1 MPFLWHPYLYHY
13 GTNAKVPGEGP
24 YTVRVQIQ
32 APTFM
37 RHDPVN
43 GKRYAEPV
51 RVVFEDRRFTPGRK
65 PSPDAEPRGADTG
78 YAGG

>member
-1 MPFLWHPYLYHY
+1 
-13 GTNAKVPGEGP
+13 
-24 YTVRVQIQ
+24 VRVHIR
-32 APTFM
+32 APTLM

-51 RVVFEDRRFTPGRK
+51 QVTFEDRRFTSGRK

-78 YAGG
+78 SAGG